1 MSKASE
7 RRKAGER
14 RKNEAIAQFPIIT
27 ALGICVR
34 KDRRKTPDR
43 RLSNIVVHETSI
55 KEEIF
60 DMLFCEY
67 VDDYTNKR

>member
-7 RRKAGER
+7 RRKTRER

-34 KDRRKTPDR
+34 KDRRKIPDR

-60 DMLFCEY
+60 DMLFCSY
-67 VDDYTNKR
+67 VDEQPKR